1 MNEINSTGEALGT
14 EDRLAA
20 ALDVAREKLI
30 AAGMSVEQA
39 AEAAETLAK
48 FAEKDYDRALRSG
61 PITYTNRAA
70 RRASARA
77 ERSRT

>member
-1 MNEINSTGEALGT
+1 MNGVEIAEESPDAKE
-14 EDRLAA
+14 RILAA
-20 ALDVAREKLI
+20 LEDAKGRLV
-30 AAGMSVEQA
+30 AAGASAEQA
-39 AEAAETLAK
+39 AEAVEAMRK

-77 ERSRT
+77 ERNHS